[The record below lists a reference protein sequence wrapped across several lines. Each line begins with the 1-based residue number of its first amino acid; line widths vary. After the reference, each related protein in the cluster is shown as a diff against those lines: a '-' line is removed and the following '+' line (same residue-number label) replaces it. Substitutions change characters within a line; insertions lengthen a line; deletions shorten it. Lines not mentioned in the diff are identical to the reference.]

1 MDAPRSAEQER
12 AGRDVG
18 EMPPGLLWPTVDIH
32 RIDLSSESIRE
43 ITTGDQLRAG
53 LLRAVFT

>member
-1 MDAPRSAEQER
+1 
-12 AGRDVG
+12 
-18 EMPPGLLWPTVDIH
+18 MPPGLLWPTVDIH
-32 RIDLSSESIRE
+32 RIDDVIASIRE

>member
-1 MDAPRSAEQER
+1 VHAERER

-18 EMPPGLLWPTVDIH
+18 DVPPGLLWPTVDIH
-32 RIDLSSESIRE
+32 RTGALVASIRE

>member
-1 MDAPRSAEQER
+1 MQGAERER

-18 EMPPGLLWPTVDIH
+18 DMPPGLLWPTVDIH
-32 RIDLSSESIRE
+32 RIDECSTSIRE